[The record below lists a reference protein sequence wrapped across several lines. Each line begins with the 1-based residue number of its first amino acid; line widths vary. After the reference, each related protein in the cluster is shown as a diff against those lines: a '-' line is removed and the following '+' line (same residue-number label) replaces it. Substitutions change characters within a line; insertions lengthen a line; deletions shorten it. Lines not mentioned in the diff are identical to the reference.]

1 MMSRRMST
9 NDSVAIVV
17 YYIIIILYT
26 TLHLWVTTLI
36 VCPKTMSHSPVC
48 GAIGYSTKTLRV
60 NTLANDTVLPCYVS
74 SIFDMHIIPTSPR
87 NRAMV
92 KNHLVA
98 VVKSKRTFR
107 TIHCDASSHTDI
119 ANDNIRAT
127 CCYYTATIK
136 GDTLSR
142 SSLTSDGNIGSN
154 SKVRLCDVD
163 NSTNI
168 KHYDTSG
175 LAYRFCQRPSSRVIK
190 ISYVYHGAT
199 TSTRRIRAI
208 TFSTWECQLLS
219 MYAKAY

>member
-1 MMSRRMST
+1 MST

>member
-1 MMSRRMST
+1 MVGFCPLVEILVRRAAIRTSNEIIIYHILIMMSRRMTT

-17 YYIIIILYT
+17 YHIIIILYT

-48 GAIGYSTKTLRV
+48 GTIGYSTKTLRV

-107 TIHCDASSHTDI
+107 TIHCYTSSHTDI

-127 CCYYTATIK
+127 SCYYTATIK

-142 SSLTSDGNIGSN
+142 SSLTSDCNIGSN

-175 LAYRFCQRPSSRVIK
+175 LAYRFCQ
-190 ISYVYHGAT
+190 
-199 TSTRRIRAI
+199 
-208 TFSTWECQLLS
+208 
-219 MYAKAY
+219 